1 MDKSHNEKNDF
12 YNRENNSD
20 KEQLPTTGHGYG
32 YWALGTWKSVL
43 HSTSGLF
50 PGLKLVFYS
59 VGLPYSLS
67 IVGQRKFLQGNL
79 R

>member
-1 MDKSHNEKNDF
+1 MDESHNEKNDF

-20 KEQLPTTGHGYG
+20 KEQLPTTGHGYR
-32 YWALGTWKSVL
+32 ALGTWKSVL

-50 PGLKLVFYS
+50 PGPKLVFYS

-79 R
+79 Q